1 MAGAQLLK
9 AVRLRSYDLGRFET
23 ILPQREFADLVRQ
36 AEAGRRLLRG
46 RTVWN
51 VNSTARG
58 GGVAEMLGPLLGY
71 ARGAGVDGR
80 WLVVGGE
87 PDFFRVTKRL
97 HNQLHGAKGDG
108 RGLGP
113 TAALVYRRLTQRA
126 AEQLTSRLRPDDVV
140 ILHDPQTAGMLPL
153 VKAAGVTAVW
163 RCHVGIDKPNAV
175 ARSAIDF
182 LRPYLEHADAIVF
195 SRAAFAWKGLD
206 KNRTWIIQPS
216 LDAFSP
222 KNEVLDRDQVAA
234 ILAAAGVVSEGGSGE
249 PTFTRSD
256 GRRGRVRRKARLT
269 EERSLG
275 PRDPYVLQVSRWD
288 SLKDPVGVLRGYAR
302 YIAPRQPAH
311 LVLAGPVSG
320 RVADD
325 PEDVRVFGQVRAAW
339 RRLPADARSRVH
351 LVELPMTDVEE
362 NAAIINALQRAAAIV
377 VQKSLAEG
385 FGLTVAEAMWKS
397 RPVVASRVGG
407 IEDQIIDGETGL
419 LVNPKDLAEF
429 GRAVAGLLADR
440 RRAEK
445 MGAAAMR
452 RVRSAYLAPRHLL
465 QHLALLEEL
474 LGA

>member
-1 MAGAQLLK
+1 MK
-9 AVRLRSYDLGRFET
+9 PVRLRSYDLGRFET
-23 ILPQREFADLVRQ
+23 VLPRRDFADLMKQ
-36 AEAGRRLLRG
+36 AEAGRKLLRG

-71 ARGAGVDGR
+71 ARGAGIDAR

-113 TAALVYRRLTQRA
+113 TAVRVYQRLTHRA
-126 AEQLTSRLRPDDVV
+126 AEQLVTKLKSRDVV

-153 VKAAGVTAVW
+153 VKAAGVTAIW
-163 RCHVGIDKPNAV
+163 RCHVGIDRPNAV

-206 KNRTWIIQPS
+206 KSRTWIIQPS

-222 KNEVLDRDQVAA
+222 KNEALDREQVAA
-234 ILAAAGVVSEGGSGE
+234 ILAAAGVVSDGGSRE
-249 PTFTRSD
+249 PVFTRSD
-256 GRRGRVRRKARLT
+256 GRRGRVSRKARLT
-269 EERSLG
+269 QERTLG

-302 YIAPRQPAH
+302 SIAPHAPAH
-311 LVLAGPVSG
+311 LVLAGPVTG

-339 RRLPADARSRVH
+339 HSLPADARSRVH
-351 LVELPMTDVEE
+351 LVELPMVDVDE
-362 NAAIINALQRAAAIV
+362 NAAVVNALQRGAAVV

-407 IEDQIIDGETGL
+407 IEDQIVDGETGL
-419 LVNPKDLAEF
+419 LVDPKNLTQF

-445 MGAAAMR
+445 IGAAAMR